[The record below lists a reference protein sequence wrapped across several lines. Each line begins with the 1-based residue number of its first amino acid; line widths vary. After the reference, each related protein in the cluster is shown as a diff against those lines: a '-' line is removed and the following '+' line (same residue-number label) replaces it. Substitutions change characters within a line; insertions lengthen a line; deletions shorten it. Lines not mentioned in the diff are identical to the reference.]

1 MDLDLDSNYGGE
13 LNVQIYDI
21 NPCIEMIKLNTWDTV
36 EELLTSF
43 RYEIFKELNLFQG
56 IIMF

>member
-1 MDLDLDSNYGGE
+1 MDLDSNYGGE

-43 RYEIFKELNLFQG
+43 RYEIFKELNLFQC